1 MNKYILYADMDG
13 VLVDFEKGYAE
24 LTNTI
29 PTKSFN
35 GKAEFWEP
43 INKAGAEWWVNLDW
57 MPDGQEL
64 WRYIKKY
71 KPNILSAPSWD
82 PSSRVGKEAWCK
94 IHLKNEYNKLYLYSR
109 TNKQLFSEP
118 NRILIDDMQQ
128 TIDERN
134 VKGGIG
140 IFHTSAADTISQ
152 LKKLGL

>member
-1 MNKYILYADMDG
+1 MYTIFCDMDG
-13 VLVDFEKGYAE
+13 VIVDFEKGYTE

-43 INKAGAEWWVNLDW
+43 ISKAGAQWWANLDW

-71 KPNILSAPSWD
+71 KPNILSSPSQD
-82 PSSRVGKEAWCK
+82 PSSKVGKEAW
-94 IHLKNEYNKLYLYSR
+94 LKMNLQNSYKKAYFYNRS
-109 TNKQLFSEP
+109 NKQLFSDK
-118 NRILIDDMQQ
+118 NRILIDDLQQ
-128 TIDERN
+128 TIDEWN
-134 VKGGIG
+134 AKGGIG
-140 IFHTSAADTISQ
+140 ILHTSAANTIKE